1 MFGKA
6 RVRLQEPSQRA
17 QAELVVV
24 ALAVRVVRVVW
35 AVESEQS
42 IAAGQTELRWDRV
55 RLESLPFYFSLVFKL
70 L

>member
-1 MFGKA
+1 
-6 RVRLQEPSQRA
+6 
-17 QAELVVV
+17 
-24 ALAVRVVRVVW
+24 VRVVW

-42 IAAGQTELRWDRV
+42 IAAGQTELRWDWV